1 MRRGSRGV
9 VIFYV
14 FESVGEV
21 GEDTTK
27 NKEANIKNTH
37 KKHYK
42 NKQNKCIAKD
52 APITNNVLTMTA

>member
-14 FESVGEV
+14 FESVGEG

-37 KKHYK
+37 KNTTKTSK
-42 NKQNKCIAKD
+42 TSVIAKD
-52 APITNNVLTMTA
+52 APITNYVLTIAA